1 MKKNKYEVSKTYVHR
16 IVTKKLCTQ
25 IFLPSICTTIH
36 MYNWWIFRINLQFA
50 ILNELN
56 ELKSS
61 AKNEL
66 NELKSS
72 AKNH

>member
-1 MKKNKYEVSKTYVHR
+1 MYIRFT
-16 IVTKKLCTQ
+16 
-25 IFLPSICTTIH
+25 CTTGEFS
-36 MYNWWIFRINLQFA
+36 YRFT